1 MKRFYETPC
10 ARVID
15 LAAMECIALLDG
27 HPDEGVAAVSDDQT
41 PNPGSFGGV
50 QGEPDF

>member
-15 LAAMECIALLDG
+15 LTAMECIALLDG
-27 HPDEGVAAVSDDQT
+27 HPDEGVAAASDDQA
-41 PNPGSFGGV
+41 PNPSGFGV
-50 QGEPDF
+50 GEGRPF